1 MNQISHNECSYP
13 NDGEISNSE
22 YHSDSCGSNSPGS
35 DKKDKNKIFGQN
47 NNNINEILF
56 GDDFEKGFNTVFN
69 ENNNLIFTNDKDK
82 DIFSA
87 QIEEK
92 IVEKVKSVEDENIII
107 NIQEDSNK
115 YFPFTKGV
123 GIQKCLEK
131 IGYDAKFVNPSWV
144 SLSFSNIGDKIF
156 NIIKVKKNSE
166 TDYKIKKK
174 EKEKEK
180 EKKSRKYKSD
190 DVRKKIKSK
199 FHKSLKNIINQDLK
213 KVGSK
218 KYFEPFPQSFIANI
232 TIKLNKIAL
241 NYTYEDLIKID
252 FNSQVL
258 NQKNQTVTNTDKFNI
273 NLGVL
278 KYLKKNQKIYSNS
291 LFSKIC
297 NMKYS
302 DILKAYFLS
311 SEFEESIIDLHNKKE
326 SIEYLEDYINKSLN
340 YIKFFSEN
348 KKEE

>member
-1 MNQISHNECSYP
+1 MNQMEHNDSSYQ
-13 NDGEISNSE
+13 NVGEVSNSE
-22 YHSDSCGSNSPGS
+22 YHSDYSGSNSPTS
-35 DKKDKNKIFGQN
+35 DKKDKNKIFDQN
-47 NNNINEILF
+47 KNNINEILF

-69 ENNNLIFTNDKDK
+69 ENNNFIFTNEKDK
-82 DIFSA
+82 DIFPA

-92 IVEKVKSVEDENIII
+92 VVEKVKGVEDENIII
-107 NIQEDSNK
+107 SIKEESNK
-115 YFPFTKGV
+115 YFPFTKGI
-123 GIQKCLEK
+123 GIQKCMEK
-131 IGYDAKFVNPSWV
+131 IGYEAKFITPSLV
-144 SLSFSNIGDKIF
+144 SLSLSNNGDKIF
-156 NIIKVKKNSE
+156 NIIKVKKKSDEEN
-166 TDYKIKKK
+166 DKKP
-174 EKEKEK
+174 
-180 EKKSRKYKSD
+180 RKYKSD
-190 DVRKKIKSK
+190 DIRKKIKSK
-199 FHKSLKNIINQDLK
+199 FHKSIKNIINQDLK

-278 KYLKKNQKIYSNS
+278 KYLKKNQKIYTNS

-311 SEFEESIIDLHNKKE
+311 SEFEESIIKLHNE
-326 SIEYLEDYINKSLN
+326 GEDIVYLENYINKSLN
-340 YIKFFSEN
+340 YVNYFSEN
-348 KKEE
+348 KKVV